1 MGFDEEKEV
10 KTERKKKEKRFSL
23 RQRCKGKGLQIGM
36 LVVILAIA
44 GLAVQNGFMLQQ
56 MEKVLGQAEV
66 AVHEIYDNTD
76 IIAAYKTED
85 TKDDEK
91 LDAEALFVLDKAKE
105 ILSEIITEDMTD
117 YEKEKAVYDW
127 QVNWVNYQDNNLSPI
142 TGGQDKSH
150 LPYGVLKYH
159 QAICVG
165 NATTFQLFMNML
177 DIPCEI
183 IHSTQEGEH
192 AWNVVQLDGEWY
204 HVDVTFDNGS
214 SGKCGYTYFNVPD
227 SVKDDGSW
235 PWDHD
240 KIPAANGTKYCYK
253 LTSANTV
260 DDFYDIP
267 NVIKEEIDKGN
278 TSISLILKDNKGFT
292 RDIAE
297 YIGNNIYV
305 EDGSVYYDNAYAL
318 GGKTVYCYS
327 VSIWGEGTN
336 HTGDADVYE
345 KLDRIISDLNGGMIA
360 DNGEEIITNGVDLL

>member
-142 TGGQDKSH
+142 TGDVYKRQDSFGQNDDSR
-150 LPYGVLKYH
+150 
-159 QAICVG
+159 
-165 NATTFQLFMNML
+165 N
-177 DIPCEI
+177 
-183 IHSTQEGEH
+183 
-192 AWNVVQLDGEWY
+192 
-204 HVDVTFDNGS
+204 
-214 SGKCGYTYFNVPD
+214 D
-227 SVKDDGSW
+227 SV
-235 PWDHD
+235 
-240 KIPAANGTKYCYK
+240 I
-253 LTSANTV
+253 
-260 DDFYDIP
+260 
-267 NVIKEEIDKGN
+267 EEFRNDYFGI
-278 TSISLILKDNKGFT
+278 
-292 RDIAE
+292 
-297 YIGNNIYV
+297 
-305 EDGSVYYDNAYAL
+305 
-318 GGKTVYCYS
+318 
-327 VSIWGEGTN
+327 
-336 HTGDADVYE
+336 
-345 KLDRIISDLNGGMIA
+345 
-360 DNGEEIITNGVDLL
+360 